1 MEEKYK
7 VVGEVLVWVRSREGG
22 APEDVPKPQENAQV
36 WEPPLM

>member
-1 MEEKYK
+1 MSAFSHK
-7 VVGEVLVWVRSREGG
+7 GG